1 MFPFFLWLHSLLK
14 VIMIWLWIKASLNV
28 CWIQSSVIEG
38 RIGPFFLKQK
48 QLDLALPLAIPCSKT
63 FSSHPTHTAH
73 PAPSSAADIWGKVKK
88 GERKSSRNVLLLG
101 TSPSSKSFFLP
112 KWLQAHRL
120 PRLPISLATFHTD
133 FLVFSQETDVANFRS
148 GGNPNT
154 HNQKGLASLTSADF
168 C

>member
-1 MFPFFLWLHSLLK
+1 MPTLFLFSTFSFFLWLHSLLK

-38 RIGPFFLKQK
+38 RIGSFFLKQK

-101 TSPSSKSFFLP
+101 TSPSSKSLFLP

-120 PRLPISLATFHTD
+120 PRLQFLWLHFTQIFLCFPKKPMWQISD
-133 FLVFSQETDVANFRS
+133 QV
-148 GGNPNT
+148 PNQT
-154 HNQKGLASLTSADF
+154 LIIRKA
-168 C
+168 